1 METKE
6 LLRTLSEAVGVAGLE
21 GGAVECAKRLAE
33 PYVRKLTTDPSGNLI
48 AEVWPAQQ
56 GQPHILLDAHIDEIG
71 MIVTSVEE
79 NGFLH
84 VSNCGGV
91 DRKVLLAQEV
101 VIHGKEELVGVIA
114 SKPPHLASAD
124 DAKKTPE
131 MDEILID
138 TGLSTE
144 RVKQLISPGDRV
156 TVQGCFRELLGDRVS
171 GKALD
176 DRAGVAALIK
186 AAELLQGEPCSC
198 GLTLLLSTQEETG
211 TRGATTGGFAVQ
223 PDIALSVDVSFALTS
238 DAPEHKCG
246 KMGEGAMIG
255 VSPTLDAG
263 ITNQL
268 IEIAERCGIPHQ
280 LEVMGGETS
289 TNADVISLAGSGVK
303 TGLCSIPLRY
313 MHTPIETIAVADV
326 DAVARLLA
334 EFVRE
339 AGKQNA

>member
-114 SKPPHLASAD
+114 SK
-124 DAKKTPE
+124 PE